1 MKRLIG
7 LIVLGVLGFYVAWPA
22 FSGYQIKSALDARDA
37 ATLDSKIDF
46 PSVRSGLRPTVTQ
59 RVGEMFDRVQSGA
72 GPTGSVIAAQLK
84 GDVIPK
90 VVETSLN
97 TIVTSANLIRIVHDG
112 RSWKESI
119 DAILREQIKLPG
131 LGAGGGDPASRAGG
145 MKMPGGFELPG
156 GLGGLA
162 DKMGINAGKALE
174 GLNSA
179 GKGSAPPTPAPTAG
193 GSPAPAS
200 FGLGN
205 IKRFAFLGPLAF
217 EVGVAKDAS
226 ATAPDVTAQMAFT
239 GFDWRVVQVV
249 PRM

>member
-7 LIVLGVLGFYVAWPA
+7 LIVLGLLGFYIAWPA
-22 FSGYQIKSALDARDA
+22 FSGYQIKTALDGRDA
-37 ATLDSKIDF
+37 AALDSKIDF
-46 PSVRSGLRPTVTQ
+46 PSVRLGLRPTVTQ
-59 RVGEMFDRVQSGA
+59 RVTEMFDRMQSSA
-72 GPTGSVIAAQLK
+72 GPTGAMIASQLK

-97 TIVTSANLIRIVHDG
+97 TLVTSGNLIRIVHDG
-112 RSWKESI
+112 RSWKESV

-131 LGAGGGDPASRAGG
+131 LGSGGDPTSRAGG
-145 MKMPGGFELPG
+145 LKMPGGFEIPG
-156 GLGGLA
+156 GIGGLA

-179 GKGSAPPTPAPTAG
+179 GKGSAPPEPTPSAG
-193 GSPAPAS
+193 GGAPPAA

-226 ATAPDVTAQMAFT
+226 AAAPDVTAQMAFT
-239 GFDWRVVQVV
+239 GFDWKVVQVV